1 MAKKI
6 SVIESIYSSDI
17 MPFNENERKETDE
30 LEAAFLKEENLKP
43 NSTLATSISNF
54 ALDYSS
60 VCREYGFKDG
70 FRCAMLLMAEVIR
83 GE

>member
-43 NSTLATSISNF
+43 NSTLATSISTF